1 MFIYVP
7 KFVVCMCISHA
18 SCVQVHELPGPLAD
32 W

>member
-7 KFVVCMCISHA
+7 KFVVCMCISRT
-18 SCVQVHELPGPLAD
+18 SCAQVHELPGPLAD